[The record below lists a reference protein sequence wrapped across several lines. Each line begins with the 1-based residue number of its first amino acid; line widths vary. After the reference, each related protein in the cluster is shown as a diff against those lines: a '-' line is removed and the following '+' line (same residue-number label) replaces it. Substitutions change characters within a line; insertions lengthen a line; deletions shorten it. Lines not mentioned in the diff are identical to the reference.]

1 MAISYQPMQTTSE
14 AERGWIH
21 LRGVSKTF
29 AQGRTTCTALRE
41 VNLDLPQGGF
51 VAIVGPSGSGKT
63 TLLNILTGIDRP
75 TAGQAWIGDWRLD
88 RMGEE
93 ALARWRGRYVGIV
106 FQFFQLFPTLTAL
119 ENVQLPLELRPA
131 MPAKDRRQRAAQ
143 SLEEVGLL
151 ARAGH
156 LPAQLSGGEQQRV
169 ALARALAHDP
179 LLIAADEPT
188 GNLDSSAGHQV
199 MALLEAI
206 HRRGKTVL
214 MVSHD
219 LRFSHVATHQV
230 RLLDGTIV
238 TCEAEASRPIDEK
251 EHTHAHR

>member
-1 MAISYQPMQTTSE
+1 MQTMNV
-14 AERGWIH
+14 ERRWIH
-21 LRGVSKTF
+21 LRSVSKTF
-29 AQGRTTCTALRE
+29 FRGRTACTALE
-41 VNLDLPQGGF
+41 DIDLDLPQGAF

-75 TAGQAWIGDWRLD
+75 TSGQTWIGGWRLD
-88 RMGEE
+88 RMDEE
-93 ALARWRGRYVGIV
+93 GLARWRGRHVGIV

-119 ENVQLPLELRPA
+119 ENVQLPLELRPT
-131 MPAKDRRQRAAQ
+131 MPVRDRRRRAAQ

-151 ARAGH
+151 ARSDH

-188 GNLDSSAGHQV
+188 GNLDSTSGQQV
-199 MALLEAI
+199 MGLLAEI

-214 MVSHD
+214 MVTHD
-219 LRFSHVATHQV
+219 MQFSPMATHQV
-230 RLLDGTIV
+230 QLLDGKII
-238 TCEAEASRPIDEK
+238 ASGRAPAAPEVK
-251 EHTHAHR
+251 E

>member
-1 MAISYQPMQTTSE
+1 MV
-14 AERGWIH
+14 ERGWIH
-21 LRGVSKTF
+21 LREVAKTF
-29 AQGRTTCTALRE
+29 AQGRTGYTALRE
-41 VNLDLPQGGF
+41 VNLDLPQGAF

-75 TAGQAWIGDWRLD
+75 TAGQTWIGDWRLD
-88 RMGEE
+88 RMDEE

-119 ENVQLPLELRPA
+119 ENVQLPLELRPIL
-131 MPAKDRRQRAAQ
+131 PARARRQRAAQ
-143 SLEEVGLL
+143 ALEEVGLL
-151 ARAGH
+151 ARADH

-188 GNLDSSAGHQV
+188 GNLDSSADQQV

-214 MVSHD
+214 MVTHD
-219 LRFSHVATHQV
+219 ARFGHLATHQV

-238 TCEAEASRPIDEK
+238 DSEAEPSRPVEEK
-251 EHTHAHR
+251 EYAHAHR

>member
-1 MAISYQPMQTTSE
+1 MPLNRGEGESV
-14 AERGWIH
+14 ERGWIH

-29 AQGRTTCTALRE
+29 SQGRTSCAALRE
-41 VNLDLPQGGF
+41 ISLDLPQGAF

-75 TAGQAWIGDWRLD
+75 TAGQAWIGDSRLD

-93 ALARWRGRYVGIV
+93 DLARWRGRYVGIV

-119 ENVQLPLELRPA
+119 ENVQLPLELQPA
-131 MPAKDRRQRAAQ
+131 LPVRERRRHAARA
-143 SLEEVGLL
+143 LEEVGLL
-151 ARAGH
+151 PRANH

-179 LLIAADEPT
+179 PLVAADEPT
-188 GNLDSSAGHQV
+188 GNLDSSSGQQV

-214 MVSHD
+214 LVTHD
-219 LRFSHVATHQV
+219 TRFAEVATHQIH
-230 RLLDGTIV
+230 LLDGEI
-238 TCEAEASRPIDEK
+238 AASTSVPPESKK
-251 EHTHAHR
+251 E

>member
-1 MAISYQPMQTTSE
+1 
-14 AERGWIH
+14 
-21 LRGVSKTF
+21 VSKTF
-29 AQGRTTCTALRE
+29 AEGRTSCAALRE
-41 VNLDLPQGGF
+41 VNLDLPQGAF

-75 TAGQAWIGDWRLD
+75 TAGQAWVSDWRLD

-119 ENVQLPLELRPA
+119 ENVQLPLELLPTLPA
-131 MPAKDRRQRAAQ
+131 RERRRRAAQ
-143 SLEEVGLL
+143 ALEEVGLL
-151 ARAGH
+151 ARADH

-188 GNLDSSAGHQV
+188 GNLDTNSGQQV
-199 MALLEAI
+199 MTLLEAI

-214 MVSHD
+214 MVTHD
-219 LRFSHVATHQV
+219 ARFAQVATHRV
-230 RLLDGTIV
+230 HLLDGQIV
-238 TCEAEASRPIDEK
+238 ARESNAAEVS
-251 EHTHAHR
+251 T